1 MVKYVLTKI
10 NLNNLNLNIYDI
22 SLKARGFD
30 EDSSFASDKVTTEI
44 FNLYIKNILD
54 NIRRGLSVIKYG

>member
-1 MVKYVLTKI
+1 M
-10 NLNNLNLNIYDI
+10 NLNIYDI
-22 SLKARGFD
+22 SLKAKGFD